1 MKKWIIG
8 AAVAGIGSATLI
20 YLLSEEKQAYQM
32 PLTRTVMLSIL
43 NEYKRDLIG
52 PLISLAN
59 LVLSIKSELNN
70 LKKSELKSIIDANCN
85 DYSANILSQLKII
98 KKRILTRY
106 NTNSK
111 AVNKAFDQEFF
122 ADK

>member
-70 LKKSELKSIIDANCN
+70 
-85 DYSANILSQLKII
+85 SANILSQLKII